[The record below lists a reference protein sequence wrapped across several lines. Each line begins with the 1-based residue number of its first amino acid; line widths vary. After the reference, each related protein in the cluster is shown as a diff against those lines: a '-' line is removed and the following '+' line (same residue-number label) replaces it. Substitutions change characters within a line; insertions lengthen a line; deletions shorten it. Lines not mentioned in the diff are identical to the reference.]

1 MNNDDGMIEDYLAKL
16 NIEGGRKAW
25 LANHPKIEY
34 VFAKS
39 KKYLKPK
46 MSVCEIGIGDGHL
59 IRLLN
64 RFGLKSSGIDIST
77 YLVKKLREIFED
89 EGIEVNLQQHDFS
102 EPIIYEDAFDVVFC
116 FDLLEHIEN
125 LEGATRK
132 HPSGANQLL
141 AMAKH

>member
-59 IRLLN
+59 I
-64 RFGLKSSGIDIST
+64 
-77 YLVKKLREIFED
+77 
-89 EGIEVNLQQHDFS
+89 
-102 EPIIYEDAFDVVFC
+102 
-116 FDLLEHIEN
+116 
-125 LEGATRK
+125 
-132 HPSGANQLL
+132 
-141 AMAKH
+141 